1 MVTIDKFDMGIH
13 IQYARRTQLV
23 EQISQQYHLDR
34 ASSIPAQLRVY
45 DFSPRPLEI
54 DILLGSR
61 IVQNPLAYFL
71 PPPRFRYQRRSPFG
85 FFRVAPSLGSF
96 YDEEG
101 EDETERQLDEIQCS
115 GTEEEKEKQMIKSCL
130 EQISKING
138 WIGFIIGR
146 VGQFL
151 QG

>member
-1 MVTIDKFDMGIH
+1 MTTIDKLDMGIY
-13 IQYARRTQLV
+13 IQYARRTQMV
-23 EQISQQYHLDR
+23 EQINQQYRLDE
-34 ASSIPAQLRVY
+34 ASSIPAQIRVL
-45 DFSPRPLEI
+45 DFSPKPLEI

-61 IVQNPLAYFL
+61 IVQTPWAYFF
-71 PPPRFRYQRRSPFG
+71 PPPKFQFQRRSPFG

-96 YDEEG
+96 EKEDEDEE
-101 EDETERQLDEIQCS
+101 RLDEIECE
-115 GTEEEKEKQMIKSCL
+115 TEDEKKQKKALKSCFA
-130 EQISKING
+130 QIGKINE